1 VTVVFFAL
9 RVLPGDAIETQLL
22 QSGASPTVIEE
33 RREEA
38 GLNDPL
44 WLQYAHYMTNLI
56 QGNLGYSFI
65 SGQEVGQMI
74 GTRLAATATLALA
87 AMALAVTMG
96 IAAGLY
102 TALNPL
108 SKISTLSDFGI
119 ILALSV
125 PISWSGTLALLLFA
139 VTLKWL
145 PSSGS
150 DGLDRLFLPTAVL
163 GFHVA
168 GSIAFVVRARIRE
181 IIASDF
187 VRTAKAKGLPR
198 TTILL
203 RHILPVAL
211 SPIITVVFLQ
221 FGFLL
226 SGTVITESLFVRT
239 GIGKLLLD
247 STLQHDFPVVQ
258 GIAVFIVII
267 YATLNM
273 VTDLLLRLL
282 DPRVLLA

>member
-1 VTVVFFAL
+1 MA
-9 RVLPGDAIETQLL
+9 
-22 QSGASPTVIEE
+22 
-33 RREEA
+33 
-38 GLNDPL
+38 
-44 WLQYAHYMTNLI
+44 NLV

-65 SGQEVGQMI
+65 SGQEVAQMI
-74 GTRLAATATLALA
+74 GTRLAATATLAVA

-102 TALNPL
+102 TALSPL
-108 SKISTLSDFGI
+108 SKIAMLSDFGI

-125 PISWSGTLALLLFA
+125 PISWSGTLGLLLFA
-139 VTLKWL
+139 VTLKWF

-150 DGLDRLFLPTAVL
+150 GGLDRLFLPAAVL
-163 GFHVA
+163 GFHAA
-168 GSIAFVVRARIRE
+168 GSIAFMVRTSIRE
-181 IIASDF
+181 IMASDF

-198 TTILL
+198 GTILL
-203 RHILPVAL
+203 RHIFRVAL
-211 SPIITVVFLQ
+211 SPIITIVFLQ

-273 VTDLLLRLL
+273 VTDLLIRLL
-282 DPRVLLA
+282 DPRVLLP